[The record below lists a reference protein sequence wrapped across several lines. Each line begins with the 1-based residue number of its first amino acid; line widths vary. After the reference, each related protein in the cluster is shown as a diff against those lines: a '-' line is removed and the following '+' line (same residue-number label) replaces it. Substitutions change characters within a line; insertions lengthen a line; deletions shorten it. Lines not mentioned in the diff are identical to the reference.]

1 MWHTALL
8 VLLLMLCSATL
19 ASWKFGGEE
28 PEFATTSRALQTQF
42 MMMIGEFPE
51 HWTHTAHMTTY
62 VVRRHVNT
70 IEQQSVG
77 AGGDGVA
84 LGIWRMP
91 HSLYSHPN
99 PWGSECVPWCVRFL
113 P

>member
-1 MWHTALL
+1 
-8 VLLLMLCSATL
+8 LMLCSATL

-62 VVRRHVNT
+62 VVV
-70 IEQQSVG
+70 
-77 AGGDGVA
+77 
-84 LGIWRMP
+84 
-91 HSLYSHPN
+91 
-99 PWGSECVPWCVRFL
+99 FL
-113 P
+113 LIMFFSDHELCTGYNS